1 MIVEDFASWKKSSST
16 TPKKTVRRVTKPK
29 PKPKPKPAPKKTTVK
44 RTTTKRTT
52 TPKKTTTP
60 KRTTTTRKA
69 NPAGQRSKTGT
80 TTTKRTTSQPAT
92 TTTRRTVKRNPA
104 EQSARIGSTPTSRA
118 VARANAPKS
127 RWVPS
132 KIKPD
137 YRDRVNFRSIPG
149 VQSRKS
155 QQQDMLIDAASLDP
169 HGRGV
174 PYVKPRLDAGYF
186 PKSADIGSL
195 LTSPD
200 GQDIYFDPSI
210 PEMTQATRI
219 ITHPVTGEVI
229 GTSETDAANRG
240 FEAMLDQADIWAQI
254 DAGSFD
260 TIHRGQRSDGGE
272 EVTEEEGE
280 TVTDPVTGT
289 VYYDDGGGWGGG
301 GGIPLG
307 MDVGGPGLPG
317 VVGNP
322 LENFANAGF
331 IPPDVMMLLRQ
342 RALQRQADEEEW
354 LEQILGGA

>member
-1 MIVEDFASWKKSSST
+1 ME
-16 TPKKTVRRVTKPK
+16 
-29 PKPKPKPAPKKTTVK
+29 
-44 RTTTKRTT
+44 
-52 TPKKTTTP
+52 
-60 KRTTTTRKA
+60 
-69 NPAGQRSKTGT
+69 
-80 TTTKRTTSQPAT
+80 
-92 TTTRRTVKRNPA
+92 
-104 EQSARIGSTPTSRA
+104 
-118 VARANAPKS
+118 RANAPKS
-127 RWVPS
+127 TWVPS

-137 YRDRVNFRSIPG
+137 YRDRVNFRTIPG
-149 VQSRKS
+149 VQSLKS

-240 FEAMLDQADIWAQI
+240 FEAMLDQADIWAEI

-260 TIHRGQRSDGGE
+260 TIHRGRADE
-272 EVTEEEGE
+272 EKFEIEYEDA
-280 TVTDPVTGT
+280 VTDPVTGT
-289 VYYDDGGGWGGG
+289 VYYDDGGLGGG
-301 GGIPLG
+301 GGLPLG
-307 MDVGGPGLPG
+307 MDVSGAGLPG

-342 RALQRQADEEEW
+342 RAMQRQADEEEW
-354 LEQILGGA
+354 LEQILGGS